1 MLVDSPLDRL
11 WKIRMKNCCARLGL
25 IALLLPALLPVRAA
39 DQADDYPAALP
50 PPALVRDVLAR
61 QPRVAAARAGI
72 SAEQANSRRLAAGT
86 YEWSVRATAQRR
98 NEASG
103 PHYHESEIAVERP
116 LRWMSKAGKDVELG
130 DHGVRLSEARL
141 GDAWHESARGLHKS
155 WFDWLREARAALRLQ
170 QYAQVLDQQ
179 LAIVRKRVQAGDAP
193 RMETMLAE
201 TERNRA
207 YAAYLQAAQ
216 RRDVLAAGLRGRYP
230 GLEPHMPEALP
241 APRPLAGDE
250 QAWRLKILEDNHE
263 IELAE
268 AEARIDRLSAERAAL
283 DRLPDPTVGMHYAQ
297 ERDRQERIFGVSVSI
312 PIPGAARRE
321 QVLASLSRAD
331 MAEERAREVRVRV
344 EGDALQVSM
353 RAAASQALS
362 AQLAGVSEQAENNAA
377 LVARAYALGEA
388 PLNDTL
394 LARRQALDALTVA
407 EQARIDALEAQARL
421 LLDMHAIWSLHA
433 E

>member
-1 MLVDSPLDRL
+1 
-11 WKIRMKNCCARLGL
+11 
-25 IALLLPALLPVRAA
+25 
-39 DQADDYPAALP
+39 LP
-50 PPALVRDVLAR
+50 PPALVHDVLAR
-61 QPRVAAARAGI
+61 QPQVAAARAGI

-86 YEWSVRATAQRR
+86 YEWSVRTTLQRR

-103 PHYHESEIAVERP
+103 PRYHENAIAVERP
-116 LRWMSKAGKDVELG
+116 LRWRSKAGKDVELG
-130 DHGVRLSEARL
+130 DQGARMSEARL
-141 GDAWHESARGLHKS
+141 GDAWHESARGLLKG

-170 QYAQVLDQQ
+170 QHADLLEQQ
-179 LAIVRKRVQAGDAP
+179 LSIVQKRMQAGDAP
-193 RMETMLAE
+193 RMDAMLAE

-207 YAAYLQAAQ
+207 QAAHLQAAQ
-216 RRDVLAAGLRGRYP
+216 RRDVLAAGLRSRYP
-230 GLEPHMPEALP
+230 GLEPRMPESLP
-241 APRPLAGDE
+241 APQPLAGDQE
-250 QAWRLKILEDNHE
+250 AWRRTILEDNHE
-263 IELAE
+263 IELAQ

-312 PIPGAARRE
+312 PIPGTARRE
-321 QVLASLSRAD
+321 QELASLSRAD

-362 AQLAGVSEQAENNAA
+362 AQLAGIGGQAENNAA

-394 LARRQALDALTVA
+394 LARRQALDALTAA

-421 LLDMHAIWSLHA
+421 LLDMHAIWNLHA